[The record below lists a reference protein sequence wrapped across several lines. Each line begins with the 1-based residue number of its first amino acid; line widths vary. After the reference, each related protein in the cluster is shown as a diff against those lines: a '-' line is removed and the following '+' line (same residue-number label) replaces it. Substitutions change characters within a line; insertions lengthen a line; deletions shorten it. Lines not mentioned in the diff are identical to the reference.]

1 MDKKIY
7 WIGLAVSTI
16 LAGYPARVLA
26 SAIPAVVQDASA
38 KDSPQ
43 LKGPLQIN
51 LTMTQAMDE
60 TLMQS
65 PRASSLRLQLGIAKS
80 SLVKATEMP
89 NPSLFMDNGYRA
101 EFTYRYGVSAP
112 IELPWK
118 LALRIMAAKKQIGLA
133 DLQISKGLWSL
144 RGDIRRSYTEAL
156 MAQERYQ
163 MADELTRLFA
173 RLKAISQV
181 RFDNGD
187 VAELDVQRAD
197 LALERAEI
205 RKDAL
210 FGKIARA
217 KQGLAVLLGRNYLA
231 EGSFEIPRLPIY
243 GLKSQTLEF
252 LPDIET
258 PVPDLQNLLQKAMAN
273 RLEIKIVEQSKKL
286 NSANLKLAYG
296 NVLPNPTIAAGT
308 SAVNGP
314 PLEAAGPTR
323 NTFRG
328 FFFQTYVPVPIFN
341 FNQGDISQYR
351 ARSTQI
357 NKELDAQKNI
367 VQQEVVMAHKALQIE
382 KQRIQA
388 LQQKT
393 MERSKK
399 VAQMAQKSYEIGQFD
414 MAAVLLAQQE
424 NLDVQNEYLDAV
436 YAYEMA
442 YTDLEQSIGTLLY

>member
-1 MDKKIY
+1 
-7 WIGLAVSTI
+7 
-16 LAGYPARVLA
+16 
-26 SAIPAVVQDASA
+26 
-38 KDSPQ
+38 
-43 LKGPLQIN
+43 
-51 LTMTQAMDE
+51 
-60 TLMQS
+60 
-65 PRASSLRLQLGIAKS
+65 
-80 SLVKATEMP
+80 
-89 NPSLFMDNGYRA
+89 
-101 EFTYRYGVSAP
+101 
-112 IELPWK
+112 
-118 LALRIMAAKKQIGLA
+118 
-133 DLQISKGLWSL
+133 
-144 RGDIRRSYTEAL
+144 